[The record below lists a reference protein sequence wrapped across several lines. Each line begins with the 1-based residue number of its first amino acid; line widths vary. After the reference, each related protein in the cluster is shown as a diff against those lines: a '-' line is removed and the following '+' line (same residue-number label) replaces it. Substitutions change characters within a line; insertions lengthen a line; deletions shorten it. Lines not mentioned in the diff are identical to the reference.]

1 MWQKRI
7 VTLIVLSVCL
17 LTGGIWLVAHGHR
30 PIVISAASAGETDE
44 GILAALQEG
53 CANAVSAIRS
63 GSGQATVYFWSKG
76 ADGRILETEAKDDLK
91 FKGDQFLLR
100 ENVKYLRDDLVSGKG
115 PSEPPS
121 PTMRTAATSYD
132 LEEVTILDQFD
143 SLEAQARICDPTGSR
158 GKNSINLYKSHVA
171 IVGHGVAYLVP
182 RPGVLPSFVE
192 LASVKVAGRETIN
205 GDECIMVDVVTT
217 VHLPKPGEG
226 TITVTDTARKWVN
239 PQKGYTIVRTQ
250 VWSEGSVYGAKTL
263 VTEINTTVRQ
273 YETGVWGPEE
283 VTYQQYD
290 LKGEIT
296 QKMVT
301 TYDSAF
307 KLNVPISDGDLTLTL
322 PSGTEVHN
330 ELIDA
335 EYTVP

>member
-7 VTLIVLSVCL
+7 ATLIVLSVCL
-17 LTGGIWLVAHGHR
+17 LTGGVWFVAHEHG
-30 PIVISAASAGETDE
+30 PIVINAASAAETDE

-53 CANAVSAIRS
+53 CANAVSAVRS

-91 FKGDQFLLR
+91 FRGDRFLLR
-100 ENVKYLRDDLVSGKG
+100 ENVKYLRSDLPV
-115 PSEPPS
+115 PPKDH
-121 PTMRTAATSYD
+121 PLPPPLTMRTSASSYD

-143 SLEAQARICDPTGSR
+143 SLAPQARICDPTRGR
-158 GKNSINLYKSHVA
+158 GKNAITLYKTHVA

-182 RPGVLPSFVE
+182 PPGVLPSFIG

-217 VHLPKPGEG
+217 MHLPNPGEG
-226 TITVTDTARKWVN
+226 TITQTARSWVN
-239 PQKGYTIVRTQ
+239 PQKGYTIVKVQ
-250 VWSEGSVYGAKTL
+250 VWLEGSVYSAKTL

-273 YETGVWGPEE
+273 YETGVWGPEKA
-283 VTYQQYD
+283 TYQQYD
-290 LKGEIT
+290 LRGEIT
-296 QKMVT
+296 QKLVT
-301 TYDSAF
+301 TYDLAF

-322 PSGTEVHN
+322 PSGTRVHN
-330 ELIDA
+330 ELIDS